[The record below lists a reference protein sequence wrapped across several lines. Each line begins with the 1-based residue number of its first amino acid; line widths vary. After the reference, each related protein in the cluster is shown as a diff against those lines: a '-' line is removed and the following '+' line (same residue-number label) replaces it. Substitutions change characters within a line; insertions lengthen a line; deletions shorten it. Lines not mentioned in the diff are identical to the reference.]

1 MKRWYARMA
10 DVPGIGFTGSPGVN
24 RDHLPET
31 RIRPREEYGSLW
43 WPTASGTTSA
53 SPAHNRAFG
62 DMRTLDTDTL
72 IRWVWEGLELPGSAS
87 DYHFLLQNAVGQ
99 FWARRRTAP
108 AGLHF
113 VEVFAQLDLLLIE
126 AVPQVVLIN
135 DKNPSLGFVRISS
148 VATWINLLH
157 AEGALRDALS
167 VSRRMQRFGDNY
179 LDERLEAKV
188 AALDEECT

>member
-10 DVPGIGFTGSPGVN
+10 DVQGIGFAGSPGVN
-24 RDHLPET
+24 RDHLPGT
-31 RIRPREEYGSLW
+31 RIRPREEYGSLL

-62 DMRTLDTDTL
+62 DMRTPDTDTL

-87 DYHFLLQNAVGQ
+87 DYHFLLQNAVEQ
-99 FWARRRTAP
+99 FWSRRRTAP

-113 VEVFAQLDLLLIE
+113 VEVFAHLDLLLIE
-126 AVPQVVLIN
+126 AVPQTVLIN
-135 DKNPSLGFVRISS
+135 EKKPSLGFVRISS
-148 VATWINLLH
+148 IATWINLLH

-167 VSRRMQRFGDNY
+167 VSKRIQRFGDNY

-188 AALDEECT
+188 AALDEESA